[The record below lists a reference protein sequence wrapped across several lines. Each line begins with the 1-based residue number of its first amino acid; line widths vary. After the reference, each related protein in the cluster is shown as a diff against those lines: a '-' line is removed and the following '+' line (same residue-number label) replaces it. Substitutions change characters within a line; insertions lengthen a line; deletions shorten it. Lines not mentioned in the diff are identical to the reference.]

1 MSMGIRPALVS
12 FFLLI
17 GVACGGGQSS
27 SPSTPASG
35 GQAAPA
41 ASAAPAT
48 ATGTAA
54 APSTTG
60 GPPSAQTGANQMAQ
74 GMQQFARGLSQLAQ
88 SQAKPVDF
96 EVLKGM
102 LPELSGWTRDKPRG
116 EQVNMPFAISNAKA
130 HYSSGDSS
138 MDIEI
143 TDSALNQMI
152 FAPFAAFMASGYEE
166 RSDDG
171 YKKAG
176 TIAGSPGFESWEKDA
191 GKGEATVIVANRFVV
206 QATGRRVASI
216 DAVKKAL
223 ETVDLA
229 KLATLK

>member
-1 MSMGIRPALVS
+1 MRIPQAFASLVLMAGI
-12 FFLLI
+12 
-17 GVACGGGQSS
+17 GCGGGQST
-27 SPSTPASG
+27 PSTSSSG

-41 ASAAPAT
+41 SSAAPQA
-48 ATGTAA
+48 APGAA
-54 APSTTG
+54 APG
-60 GPPSAQTGANQMAQ
+60 
-74 GMQQFARGLSQLAQ
+74 QQVAQ

-96 EVLKGM
+96 ELLKGL
-102 LPELSGWTRDKPRG
+102 LPEMSGWTRTRPRG
-116 EQVNMPFAISNAKA
+116 EQLTAPFAISNAKA
-130 HYSSGDSS
+130 HYTMGAST

-152 FAPFAAFMASGYEE
+152 FAPFAMFMASGYEE

-191 GKGEATVIVANRFVV
+191 QRGEVTVIVANRFVV
-206 QATGRRVASI
+206 QAKGRRVPSV
-216 DAVKKAL
+216 DPVKKAV
-223 ETVDLA
+223 ETIDLA

>member
-1 MSMGIRPALVS
+1 MRIPQAFASLVLISGI
-12 FFLLI
+12 
-17 GVACGGGQSS
+17 GCGGGGQST
-27 SPSTPASG
+27 PSTSSSG

-41 ASAAPAT
+41 SSAAPQAT
-48 ATGTAA
+48 PGAA
-54 APSTTG
+54 
-60 GPPSAQTGANQMAQ
+60 Q
-74 GMQQFARGLSQLAQ
+74 GLSQVAQ

-96 EVLKGM
+96 ELLKGL
-102 LPELSGWTRDKPRG
+102 LPEMSGWTRTRPRG
-116 EQVNMPFAISNAKA
+116 EQMNMPFAISNAKA
-130 HYSSGDSS
+130 HYTMGEST

-152 FAPFAAFMASGYEE
+152 FAPFAMFMASGYEE

-191 GKGEATVIVANRFVV
+191 KRGEVTVIVANRFVV
-206 QATGRRVASI
+206 QAKGRRVPSV
-216 DAVKKAL
+216 DPVKKAI
-223 ETVDLA
+223 ETIDLA

>member
-1 MSMGIRPALVS
+1 MRIPQAFASLILIAGI
-12 FFLLI
+12 
-17 GVACGGGQSS
+17 GCGRGQST
-27 SPSTPASG
+27 PSTSSSG

-41 ASAAPAT
+41 SSTAPQAT
-48 ATGTAA
+48 PGAA
-54 APSTTG
+54 APG
-60 GPPSAQTGANQMAQ
+60 QP
-74 GMQQFARGLSQLAQ
+74 GLSQVAQ

-96 EVLKGM
+96 ELLKGL
-102 LPELSGWTRDKPRG
+102 LPEMSGWTRTRPRG
-116 EQVNMPFAISNAKA
+116 EQMNTPFAISNAKA
-130 HYSSGDSS
+130 HYTMGEST

-152 FAPFAAFMASGYEE
+152 FAPFAMFMASGYEE

-191 GKGEATVIVANRFVV
+191 NRGEVTVIVANRFVV
-206 QATGRRVASI
+206 QAKGRRVASV
-216 DAVKKAL
+216 DPVKKAI
-223 ETVDLA
+223 ETIDLA

>member
-1 MSMGIRPALVS
+1 MAGI
-12 FFLLI
+12 
-17 GVACGGGQSS
+17 GCGGGQST
-27 SPSTPASG
+27 PSTSSSG

-41 ASAAPAT
+41 SSAAPQAT
-48 ATGTAA
+48 PGAA
-54 APSTTG
+54 APG
-60 GPPSAQTGANQMAQ
+60 
-74 GMQQFARGLSQLAQ
+74 QQVAQ

-96 EVLKGM
+96 ELLKSL
-102 LPELSGWTRDKPRG
+102 LPEMSGWTRTRPRG
-116 EQVNMPFAISNAKA
+116 EQMTTPFAISNAKA
-130 HYSSGDSS
+130 HYTMGEST

-152 FAPFAAFMASGYEE
+152 FAPFAMFMASGYEE

-191 GKGEATVIVANRFVV
+191 KRGEVTVIVANRFVV
-206 QATGRRVASI
+206 QAKGRRVASI
-216 DAVKKAL
+216 DSVKKAV
-223 ETVDLA
+223 ETIDLA